1 MVSNIL
7 FNCAENAVKIRRN
20 LIKKHYLE
28 TVIVLP
34 PKLFFEVNI
43 DIYVLILRKGRE
55 EENVLFINATDL
67 FVKEDANLNKLSK
80 ENIKE
85 IVKMYEEFRQGGQI
99 TSQRGLIVS
108 PSEIEKDNFF
118 YILLPKRFFRQKN
131 DKLAQVKTSE
141 LFEQIRVLFQE
152 VKNLSQ
158 ELEIIYNNL
167 SEVSKILTCE
177 ETERQRD
184 RETERQ
190 REFNQ

>member
-167 SEVSKILTCE
+167 
-177 ETERQRD
+177 
-184 RETERQ
+184 
-190 REFNQ
+190 